1 MPAPTR
7 KGDFTTSGRGL
18 RAPELLARV
27 RSIRLRTRRQVSSLL
42 AGGYRSTF
50 RGQGLEFEEVRPYL
64 PGDDV
69 RSIDWK
75 VTARKNDPHVKS
87 FREDRQLTLELLVDN
102 SGSMDFGTRRVTK
115 RELAAEF
122 CALLAFVALDNRDR
136 VGFSLYAEERLLHLD
151 PGRSAAHIN
160 RIVREVIAREPSTAP
175 ADLEHELVERLRR
188 RTRGDLY
195 FIVSDFREL
204 AGASAA
210 AAARRETV
218 RKRLSELGDRHD
230 VIAVHVSDPFEREL
244 PNVGLVEGQDPETG
258 AQVLIDTASRAV
270 REHWQASA
278 RASDARLTE
287 LFGRARVD
295 VIRLSTAEPVADPV
309 QRFFEQRAAG
319 GGRR

>member
-1 MPAPTR
+1 MADRAT
-7 KGDFTTSGRGL
+7 KGDFSESGRGL

-27 RSIRLRTRRQVSSLL
+27 RAIRLRTRRQVSSIL

-50 RGQGLEFEEVRPYL
+50 RGAGIEFEEVRPYL

-102 SGSMDFGTRRVTK
+102 SASMDFGTRRVTK

-122 CALLAFVALDNRDR
+122 AALIAFVALDNRDR
-136 VGFSLYAEERLLHLD
+136 VGLSLYAEKRLLHLD

-160 RIVREVIAREPSTAP
+160 RIVREVIAAEPSP
-175 ADLEHELVERLRR
+175 LGADLEHELVERLRQ
-188 RTRGDLY
+188 RTRNNLF

-204 AGASAA
+204 AGADERAA
-210 AAARRETV
+210 AQREAI
-218 RKRLSELGDRHD
+218 RPRLNELADRHD
-230 VIAVHVSDPFEREL
+230 VIAVHVTDPFEREL
-244 PNVGLVEGQDPETG
+244 PNAGLVEGHDPETG
-258 AQVLIDTASRAV
+258 ARILIDTGSREV
-270 REHWQASA
+270 RETW
-278 RASDARLTE
+278 RAAAALREQRLGE
-287 LFGRARVD
+287 LFRRARID
-295 VIRLSTAEPVADPV
+295 VVPACTSEPVAGPI
-309 QRFFEQRAAG
+309 QRFFDARAR